1 MVGIRSGTLLGL
13 VLLGG
18 CTPELEDLF
27 GIDVYFVKLEEEP
40 AKVAAT
46 AQVLA
51 QDFGVDIIHTYD
63 SVSEGFSAKLPALLV
78 EDIEAL
84 DEVEYVA
91 ADEKVGRLPDDEKDP
106 DVVDIVEL
114 LGGDEVP
121 FSIQRVG
128 GAYGGSLAGI
138 EVAVVD
144 SGIDGDHPDLNVV
157 ASEDFVAQS
166 GGTPAPNGDLN
177 GHGTHCAGTIGAYAD
192 GEGVMGVAPGVA
204 LHGVRVL
211 DENGSGYWTDIV
223 AGLEYVLEHPEIRV
237 VNMSLGGPA
246 FPPGVEDPMEEAI
259 QRLHDAGVVVV
270 IAAGNE
276 TQDTANVVP
285 AGYDIGLV
293 VSAALARLM
302 EGNLTVVSRPG
313 VGSTFTLR
321 LPAFSVQH
329 DIHPP
334 MLTATGL
341 PVPRRKSQGTVQ
353 VAVREEVPRAHTV
366 ASLDRGGWVA
376 ELVDVDSDAIAQTA
390 EVVLVVGPSPGDD
403 PVSVVERARSASP
416 NRPIVVLAPPGLDD
430 AVRRQLEPLA
440 SAVLLLSPDAERG
453 AWDEALHGA
462 IMRSVMMGAMR
473 RRLGPVTPSLPPTSL
488 ST

>member
-51 QDFGVDIIHTYD
+51 EDFGVDIIHTYD
-63 SVSEGFSAKLPALLV
+63 SASEGFSAKLPALLV
-78 EDIEAL
+78 PDIEAL

-91 ADEKVGRLPDDEKDP
+91 ADEKVGRLPPDEEEP

-128 GAYGGSLAGI
+128 GAYGGSLAGV

-157 ASEDFVAQS
+157 ASEDFVARS
-166 GGTPAPNGDLN
+166 GGAPAPNGDLN

-223 AGLEYVLEHPEIRV
+223 AGLEYVLDHPEIRV

-293 VSAALARLM
+293 VSAYDNAGGSDNGFAYFSNY
-302 EGNLTVVSRPG
+302 GDAVDIAAPG
-313 VGSTFTLR
+313 VDIPSTY
-321 LPAFSVQH
+321 PAGGYAELSGTSMATPLVAGAVAAWFAENPNGTRKQAIDAV
-329 DIHPP
+329 I
-334 MLTATGL
+334 ATGE
-341 PVPRRKSQGTVQ
+341 SGYQGQ
-353 VAVREEVPRAHTV
+353 
-366 ASLDRGGWVA
+366 RG
-376 ELVDVDSDAIAQTA
+376 DH
-390 EVVLVVGPSPGDD
+390 P
-403 PVSVVERARSASP
+403 
-416 NRPIVVLAPPGLDD
+416 
-430 AVRRQLEPLA
+430 EPMI
-440 SAVLLLSPDAERG
+440 DI
-453 AWDEALHGA
+453 EAL
-462 IMRSVMMGAMR
+462 
-473 RRLGPVTPSLPPTSL
+473 LQ
-488 ST
+488 

>member
-293 VSAALARLM
+293 VSAYDNAGGGDNGFAFFSNFGDEVDIAAPGVDIPSTYPAGGYAELSGTSMATPLVAGAVAAWFAENPNGTRQQAIDA
-302 EGNLTVVSRPG
+302 VVSTGENGYQGQRGNHPE
-313 VGSTFTLR
+313 
-321 LPAFSVQH
+321 PMI
-329 DIHPP
+329 DI
-334 MLTATGL
+334 
-341 PVPRRKSQGTVQ
+341 
-353 VAVREEVPRAHTV
+353 
-366 ASLDRGGWVA
+366 
-376 ELVDVDSDAIAQTA
+376 
-390 EVVLVVGPSPGDD
+390 
-403 PVSVVERARSASP
+403 
-416 NRPIVVLAPPGLDD
+416 
-430 AVRRQLEPLA
+430 
-440 SAVLLLSPDAERG
+440 
-453 AWDEALHGA
+453 EAL
-462 IMRSVMMGAMR
+462 
-473 RRLGPVTPSLPPTSL
+473 LQ
-488 ST
+488 

>member
-51 QDFGVDIIHTYD
+51 EDFGVDIIHTYD
-63 SVSEGFSAKLPALLV
+63 SASEGFSAKLPALLV
-78 EDIEAL
+78 PDIEAL

-223 AGLEYVLEHPEIRV
+223 AGLEYVLDHPEIRV

-293 VSAALARLM
+293 VSAYDNAGGSDNGFAFFSNFGDEVDIAAPGVDIPSTYPAGGYAELSGTSMATPLVAGAVAAWFAENPNGTRQQAIDA
-302 EGNLTVVSRPG
+302 VVSTGENGYQGQRGNHPE
-313 VGSTFTLR
+313 
-321 LPAFSVQH
+321 PMI
-329 DIHPP
+329 DI
-334 MLTATGL
+334 
-341 PVPRRKSQGTVQ
+341 
-353 VAVREEVPRAHTV
+353 
-366 ASLDRGGWVA
+366 
-376 ELVDVDSDAIAQTA
+376 
-390 EVVLVVGPSPGDD
+390 
-403 PVSVVERARSASP
+403 
-416 NRPIVVLAPPGLDD
+416 
-430 AVRRQLEPLA
+430 
-440 SAVLLLSPDAERG
+440 
-453 AWDEALHGA
+453 EAL
-462 IMRSVMMGAMR
+462 
-473 RRLGPVTPSLPPTSL
+473 LQ
-488 ST
+488 